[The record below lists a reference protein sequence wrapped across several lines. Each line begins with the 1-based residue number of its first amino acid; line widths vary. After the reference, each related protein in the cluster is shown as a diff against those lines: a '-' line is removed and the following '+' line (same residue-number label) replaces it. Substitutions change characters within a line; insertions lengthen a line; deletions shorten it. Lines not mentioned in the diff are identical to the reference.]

1 MSMQHS
7 KTMQP
12 ISPETETKID
22 ALLAQM
28 TLEEKVGQMAQA
40 EKNSITPEE
49 VTSYSLGS
57 VLSGGGG
64 NPEPNTPENW
74 HAQVTSYLKAARESR
89 LGIPLIYGVDA
100 VHGHNNVVNAVIF
113 PHNIGLGATRDPQ
126 IVEQIGHA
134 TAREILATG
143 AQWNFAP
150 AVSVPQDIRWGR
162 TYEGYSEDTAVVTEM
177 ALAYLKG
184 LQAPTETG
192 AWVLPSVKH
201 FVGDGATDWGSSKPM
216 EWASGDNWQG
226 PTDVFKIDQG
236 DMTVDEETVRRVHL
250 APYVAAVESGVLNI
264 MVSFSSWNKLKMH
277 AHKYLLTDVLKGEYG
292 FEGFLVSDWM
302 AINQIDEDFYTC
314 VVQSIN
320 AGLDMIM
327 VPFDFKQFIES
338 TLTAVQKGD
347 ISQERI
353 DDAVRRIL
361 RAKFALG
368 LFDRP
373 DQMTYQDGVLGAAEH
388 RKIAGEAAKKS
399 LVLLKNEQSALPL
412 QAESPV
418 FVAGEAADD
427 IGLACGG
434 WSITWQ
440 GGSGPIT
447 QGETLLTGLKA
458 IGGDSVVYQANG
470 EFDGKASTGV
480 VVVAE
485 NPYAEGMGDNGNLTL
500 TDDQRELITRV
511 RAQVEKLV
519 LVIYSGRPIVVSDV
533 VDQCDAIVAA
543 FLPGSEASALAEVFY
558 GQQAFTGK
566 LSFSW
571 PRDLDQIP
579 LSALKA
585 SENPPQ
591 WAFGHGL

>member
-1 MSMQHS
+1 MYAQDNQ
-7 KTMQP
+7 TRQP
-12 ISPETETKID
+12 VSPEIETRIE

-49 VTSYSLGS
+49 VTAYSIGS

-64 NPEPNTPENW
+64 NPEPNTPETW
-74 HAQVTSYLKAARESR
+74 HSLVTSYLQAASESR

-113 PHNIGLGATRDPQ
+113 PHNIGLGATRDPEL
-126 IVEQIGHA
+126 VERIGYA

-162 TYEGYSEDTAVVTEM
+162 IYEGYSEQTDLVTEL

-184 LQAPTETG
+184 LQAPIATG
-192 AWVLPSVKH
+192 EWVLPSVKH
-201 FVGDGATDWGSSKPM
+201 FVGDGGTVWGSSKPM
-216 EWASGDNWQG
+216 EWASGPNWQG

-236 DMTVDEETVRRVHL
+236 DMTVDEVTLRAVHL
-250 APYVAAVESGVLNI
+250 APYVAAIESGVLNI
-264 MVSFSSWNKLKMH
+264 MVSFSSWNGTKMH
-277 AHKYLLTDVLKGEYG
+277 AHRYLLTDVLKGEYG

-302 AINQIDEDFYTC
+302 AISQLDEDFYTC

-327 VPFDFKQFIES
+327 VPFDFKGFIEA
-338 TLTAVQKGD
+338 TLRAVQNGD
-347 ISQERI
+347 IPQERV

-373 DQMTYQDGVLGAAEH
+373 HQASYQPGILGAAEH
-388 RKIAGEAAKKS
+388 RRIAAEAAQKS
-399 LVLLKNEQSALPL
+399 LVLLKNEGDTLPLSPESAL
-412 QAESPV
+412 
-418 FVAGEAADD
+418 FVAGAAADD

-434 WSITWQ
+434 WTITWQ
-440 GGSGPIT
+440 GEAGPIT
-447 QGETLLTGLKA
+447 QGQTLLTGLKA
-458 IGGDSVVYQANG
+458 IGGDAVIYQADG
-470 EFDGKASTGV
+470 EFTEKAVTGV
-480 VVVAE
+480 VVIAE
-485 NPYAEGMGDNGNLTL
+485 TPYAEGMGDNGSLAL
-500 TDDQRELITRV
+500 TDEQRTLIQRTRE
-511 RAQVEKLV
+511 QVDKLI
-519 LVIYSGRPIVVSDV
+519 LVIYSGRPVIINDV
-533 VDQCDAIVAA
+533 VDLCDAIVAA
-543 FLPGSEASALAEVFY
+543 WLPGTEANAIAEVLY

-571 PRDLDQIP
+571 PRTIEQVP

-585 SENPPQ
+585 SDSPPQ
-591 WAFGHGL
+591 WPFGHGL

>member
-7 KTMQP
+7 KTQQP
-12 ISPETETKID
+12 VSPEVETKID

-40 EKNSITPEE
+40 EKNSITPAE
-49 VTSYSLGS
+49 VTAYSIGS

-74 HAQVTSYLKAARESR
+74 HGLVSGYLQAARESR

-113 PHNIGLGATRDPQ
+113 PHNIGLGATRDPE
-126 IVEQIGHA
+126 IVEKIGHA
-134 TAREILATG
+134 TAKEILATA

-162 TYEGYSEDTAVVTEM
+162 TYEGYSEDTALVTEM

-184 LQAPTETG
+184 LQAPTESG
-192 AWVLPSVKH
+192 EWVLPSVKH
-201 FVGDGATDWGSSKPM
+201 FVGDGGTDWGSSKPM

-236 DMTVDEETVRRVHL
+236 DMTVDEETVRQVHL

-264 MVSFSSWNKLKMH
+264 MVSFSSWNGTKMH
-277 AHKYLLTDVLKGEYG
+277 AHRYLLTDVLKGEYG

-302 AINQIDEDFYTC
+302 AINQIHEDFYTC
-314 VVQSIN
+314 VVESIN

-327 VPFDFKQFIES
+327 VPFDFKQFIEA
-338 TLTAVQKGD
+338 TLSAVQKGD
-347 ISQERI
+347 IPQERI

-368 LFDRP
+368 LFEQAELP
-373 DQMTYQDGVLGAAEH
+373 AYQEGVLGAEAHRQIAAE
-388 RKIAGEAAKKS
+388 AVKKS
-399 LVLLKNEQSALPL
+399 LVLLKNEGNALPL
-412 QAESPV
+412 QADAPV
-418 FVAGEAADD
+418 LVAGEAADD

-434 WSITWQ
+434 WTISWQ

-447 QGETLLTGLKA
+447 QGTSLLSGLKA
-458 IGGDSVVYQANG
+458 IGGDAVIYQANG
-470 EFDGKASTGV
+470 EFGEKSTTGV

-485 NPYAEGMGDNGNLTL
+485 NPYAEGMGDNGSLSL
-500 TDDQRELITRV
+500 TDDQRALIQRTREHV
-511 RAQVEKLV
+511 DKLV
-519 LVIYSGRPIVVSDV
+519 LVVYSGRPIIISDV
-533 VDQCDAIVAA
+533 VDLCDAIVAA
-543 FLPGSEASALAEVFY
+543 WLPGSEAAAIAEVLY

-571 PRDLDQIP
+571 PRSIEQIP

-585 SENPPQ
+585 SETPPQ